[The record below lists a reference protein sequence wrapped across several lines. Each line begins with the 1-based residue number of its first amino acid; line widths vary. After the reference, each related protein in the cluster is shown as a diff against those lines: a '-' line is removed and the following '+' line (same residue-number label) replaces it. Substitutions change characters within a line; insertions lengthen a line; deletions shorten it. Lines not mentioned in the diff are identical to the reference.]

1 MTDEQHAVEE
11 VEELYRRRDEPDA
24 RATAESRI
32 ELPLM
37 ASKLK
42 SFPLKHIDD
51 GFFGGETK
59 EEKRANNKMM
69 AGSTGIMHY
78 NGTIGR
84 IELTFMRSGKTF
96 NPLSGTRAPDRSW
109 YRSSV
114 TGS

>member
-42 SFPLKHIDD
+42 SFPLIISTSTMASSA
-51 GFFGGETK
+51 ERPR
-59 EEKRANNKMM
+59 KRSAQ
-69 AGSTGIMHY
+69 T
-78 NGTIGR
+78 
-84 IELTFMRSGKTF
+84 
-96 NPLSGTRAPDRSW
+96 TR
-109 YRSSV
+109 
-114 TGS
+114 